1 MRGGVKREAMLLR
14 RALLATRARRFS
26 TAAPPSLKELVIADD
41 ASAWQACGF
50 AVSPNDGSDADADT
64 SFPRPYEGGLSSVG
78 GVRLQLLGAGR
89 TRGALSWSWYRD
101 GEPRVVLVDGI
112 PTALTDAAPA
122 ADPAPHPNGASRLYS
137 ITLATSH
144 LERTKAALEAAG
156 APLRRVLD
164 PAPFS
169 EQISMALF
177 RLGPTLV
184 EVVAPRE
191 PGETVE
197 LPGLPPL
204 DLRLDAPAKIVGV
217 VPEVPDLAPLQNLLG
232 DNLGKPRPAMQ
243 GEGRQ
248 IATVRHEKVGLSLT
262 MAFLTSK
269 SK

>member
-1 MRGGVKREAMLLR
+1 MHGVKSRAIHAAPRATPRAGSRSTRTEPDADGR
-14 RALLATRARRFS
+14 RAPCCDALLATRTRRFS
-26 TAAPPSLKELVIADD
+26 TAAPPSLKNRDGGRRV
-41 ASAWQACGF
+41 AWQACGF
-50 AVSPNDGSDADADT
+50 AVSPPDGSDADADT

-89 TRGALSWSWYRD
+89 TRGALSWSWYRE

-112 PTALTDAAPA
+112 PTALTDAEPA

-184 EVVAPRE
+184 EVIAPRE

-217 VPEVPDLAPLQNLLG
+217 VPEVPDW
-232 DNLGKPRPAMQ
+232 R
-243 GEGRQ
+243 RC
-248 IATVRHEKVGLSLT
+248 TC
-262 MAFLTSK
+262 
-269 SK
+269 

>member
-1 MRGGVKREAMLLR
+1 ML
-14 RALLATRARRFS
+14 RAIATRARRFS
-26 TAAPPSLKELVIADD
+26 TTAAPSLKELVIADD

-50 AVSPNDGSDADADT
+50 AVSPPDGSDADADA

-89 TRGALSWSWYRD
+89 TRGALSWSWHRD
-101 GEPRVVLVDGI
+101 GADRVMLIDGI
-112 PTALTDAAPA
+112 PTALTDAEPA

-137 ITLATSH
+137 ITLATAH
-144 LERTKAALEAAG
+144 LERTRAALEAAG

-169 EQISMALF
+169 EHVSMALF

-184 EVVAPRE
+184 EVIAPRE

-269 SK
+269 A

>member
-1 MRGGVKREAMLLR
+1 MYDGVA
-14 RALLATRARRFS
+14 AT
-26 TAAPPSLKELVIADD
+26 
-41 ASAWQACGF
+41 
-50 AVSPNDGSDADADT
+50 
-64 SFPRPYEGGLSSVG
+64 
-78 GVRLQLLGAGR
+78 
-89 TRGALSWSWYRD
+89 
-101 GEPRVVLVDGI
+101 
-112 PTALTDAAPA
+112 
-122 ADPAPHPNGASRLYS
+122 RLYS

-144 LERTKAALEAAG
+144 LERTRAALEAAG

-169 EQISMALF
+169 KQISMALF

-184 EVVAPRE
+184 EVIAPRE

-217 VPEVPDLAPLQNLLG
+217 VPEVPDLAPLQSLLG
-232 DNLGKPRPAMQ
+232 DKLGTPRPAMQ

-248 IATVRHEKVGLSLT
+248 ITTVRHEKVGLSLT

-269 SK
+269 AT